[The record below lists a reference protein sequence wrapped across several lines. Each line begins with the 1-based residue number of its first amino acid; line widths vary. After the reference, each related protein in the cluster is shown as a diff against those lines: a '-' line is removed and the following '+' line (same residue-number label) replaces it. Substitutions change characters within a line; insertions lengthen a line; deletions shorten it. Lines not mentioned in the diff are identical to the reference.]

1 MAASVLTNTPEHNNK
16 VLPMPLKRY
25 GADCALLVVDVQ
37 NSFCPGGEL
46 AVPGGDEVVPL
57 INHLSLL
64 FENVVLTQDWHPR
77 GHISFASSH
86 PGKQPFQN
94 IDLPYGAQTLWPD
107 HCVAGSHGAAF
118 HAELETERARLI
130 VRKGIHAAVD
140 SYSAFVE
147 ADRTT
152 PTGLGGY
159 LNTLGVKKVWLA
171 GLATDFCVAWSAIDA
186 RAAGFETFVVEDACR
201 AIDIDGSLADAWM
214 AMRQAGVKRVR
225 SDEV

>member
-1 MAASVLTNTPEHNNK
+1 MAASVLTNTPEHNHK

>member
-1 MAASVLTNTPEHNNK
+1 
-16 VLPMPLKRY
+16 MPLKRY
-25 GADCALLVVDVQ
+25 GPDCALLVVDVQ

-46 AVPGGDEVVPL
+46 AVPDGDEVVPL

-214 AMRQAGVKRVR
+214 TMRQAGVKRVR

>member
-1 MAASVLTNTPEHNNK
+1 
-16 VLPMPLKRY
+16 MPLKRY

-64 FENVVLTQDWHPR
+64 FENVVLTQDWHPA
-77 GHISFASSH
+77 GHVSFASSH
-86 PGKQPFQN
+86 PGMQPFQSL
-94 IDLPYGAQTLWPD
+94 DLPYGPQTLWPD
-107 HCVAGSHGAAF
+107 HCVAGSRGADF
-118 HAELETERARLI
+118 HPELETEHARLI
-130 VRKGIHAAVD
+130 VRKGVHAQVD

-147 ADRTT
+147 ADRAAT
-152 PTGLGGY
+152 TGLAAY
-159 LNTLGVKKVWLA
+159 LNALGVKKVWLA

-186 RAAGFETFVVEDACR
+186 CAAGFETFVVEDACR
-201 AIDIDGSLADAWM
+201 AIDMDGSLAEAWM
-214 AMRQAGVKRVR
+214 EMRQAGVKRLR

>member
-1 MAASVLTNTPEHNNK
+1 
-16 VLPMPLKRY
+16 MPLKRY
-25 GADCALLVVDVQ
+25 GPDCALLVVDVQ

-94 IDLPYGAQTLWPD
+94 IDLAYGAQTLWPD

-214 AMRQAGVKRVR
+214 TMRQAGVKRVR

>member
-1 MAASVLTNTPEHNNK
+1 
-16 VLPMPLKRY
+16 MPLKRY

-46 AVPGGDEVVPL
+46 AVPGGDEVAPL

-64 FENVVLTQDWHPR
+64 FENVVLTQDWHPA

-86 PGKQPFQN
+86 AGMRPFQSV
-94 IDLPYGAQTLWPD
+94 DLPYGPQTLWPD
-107 HCVAGSHGAAF
+107 HCVAGSPGADF
-118 HAELETERARLI
+118 HPELETAHARLI
-130 VRKGIHAAVD
+130 VRKGIHAKVD

-147 ADRTT
+147 ADRATT
-152 PTGLGGY
+152 TGLAGC
-159 LNTLGVKKVWLA
+159 LNALGVKKVWLA

-201 AIDIDGSLADAWM
+201 AIDINGSLIEAW
-214 AMRQAGVKRVR
+214 AQMRQAGVKRLR

>member
-1 MAASVLTNTPEHNNK
+1 
-16 VLPMPLKRY
+16 MPLKRY

-64 FENVVLTQDWHPR
+64 FENVVLTQDWHPA
-77 GHISFASSH
+77 GHVSFASSH

-94 IDLPYGAQTLWPD
+94 LDLPYGPQTLWPD
-107 HCVAGSHGAAF
+107 HCVAGSQGADF
-118 HAELETERARLI
+118 HPELEAEHARLI
-130 VRKGIHAAVD
+130 VRKGVHAQVD

-147 ADRTT
+147 ADRATT
-152 PTGLGGY
+152 TGLAGY
-159 LNTLGVKKVWLA
+159 LNALGVKKVWLA

-186 RAAGFETFVVEDACR
+186 RAAGFEAFVVEDACR

-214 AMRQAGVKRVR
+214 RMRQAGVKRLR